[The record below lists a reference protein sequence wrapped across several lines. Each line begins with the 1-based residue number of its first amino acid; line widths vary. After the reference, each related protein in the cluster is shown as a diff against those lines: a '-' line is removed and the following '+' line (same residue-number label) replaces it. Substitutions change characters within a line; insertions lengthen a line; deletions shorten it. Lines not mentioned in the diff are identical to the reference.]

1 MFDGGDA
8 TKFSRWVNANLNYPA
23 KCIEE
28 RIQGRVTIQ
37 FTVNEVGEVTDVK
50 VLNGVCKEL
59 DEEAMRIVNES
70 PVWEPGRTKDGLAVP
85 VTFTFPVI
93 FMLREP

>member
-1 MFDGGDA
+1 M
-8 TKFSRWVNANLNYPA
+8 
-23 KCIEE
+23 
-28 RIQGRVTIQ
+28 TIQ

-70 PVWEPGRTKDGLAVP
+70 PVWEPGRIKDGLAVP